1 MIILFNI
8 LEILIVLVPVLMT
21 VAFVTIAERK
31 IMASMQRRCGPNA
44 VGVWGLMQ
52 PFADALKLLVKEIVI
67 PRQSNTILFVI
78 GPCITL
84 IFAFI
89 GWAIIPFGEGL
100 AIFDYELGVFFALAV
115 SSIGSYGILISGW
128 AANSKY
134 AFMGAIRSTAQLL
147 SYELVFS
154 SIILILIIFSGSF
167 SLTFI
172 VECQQAVWNIFP
184 LLPIALMFLIA
195 ILAETN
201 RPPFDLPEAESEL
214 VAGFMTE
221 HGSSIFVF
229 FFLGEYSS
237 LILMSAFMSIFF
249 LGGHHCP
256 DLHKLIYEPLIY
268 GYYSLNSWVNN
279 LVNYDYAINS
289 YINDMHNNE
298 SKDIYGKDNIN
309 LNLFKDIVD
318 SNKDSLNLNAKS
330 FMSEYYKNMLN
341 EGSLEADDLHWDK
354 NTDTWI
360 SIYDIGN
367 LDKNKITL
375 DFIDGKENLNYI
387 DEEVTL
393 DIFNLIN
400 DGVIY
405 VINFFRNQNN
415 NKFFNSEEIQDIN
428 KEYITEFTNKDTIL
442 NTLGLLIDKVQGS
455 YILGFKIVLVVFFY
469 IWIRASFP
477 RLRYDQLMSLCW
489 KELLPLV
496 FAYIIFTLCL
506 FYTFD
511 MIPFGTTF

>member
-1 MIILFNI
+1 MTILFNI
-8 LEILIVLVPVLMT
+8 LEILIVLVPILMT

-31 IMASMQRRCGPNA
+31 VMASMQRRCGPNA

-52 PFADALKLLVKEIVI
+52 PFADALKLLVKEIII
-67 PRQSNTILFVI
+67 PRQSNTILFVV

-84 IFAFI
+84 IFALI

-100 AIFDYELGVFFALAV
+100 AIFDYELGVFFALAI
-115 SSIGSYGILISGW
+115 SSLGSYGILISGW

-154 SIILILIIFSGSF
+154 SIVLILIMFSGSF
-167 SLTFI
+167 SFTFI

-256 DLHKLIYEPLIY
+256 DLHKLVYEPFTYVYYNIY
-268 GYYSLNSWVNN
+268 SWIYNI
-279 LVNYDYAINS
+279 VNYDYVIDSYMHNLYNNELNIKFINENVPNLDNFNVDIDLDLFDK
-289 YINDMHNNE
+289 IND
-298 SKDIYGKDNIN
+298 K
-309 LNLFKDIVD
+309 
-318 SNKDSLNLNAKS
+318 
-330 FMSEYYKNMLN
+330 
-341 EGSLEADDLHWDK
+341 
-354 NTDTWI
+354 
-360 SIYDIGN
+360 
-367 LDKNKITL
+367 
-375 DFIDGKENLNYI
+375 
-387 DEEVTL
+387 
-393 DIFNLIN
+393 IN
-400 DGVIY
+400 DGL
-405 VINFFRNQNN
+405 INIINLFRNDNN
-415 NKFFNSEEIQDIN
+415 LFNIRNVNQ
-428 KEYITEFTNKDTIL
+428 EYITQFTDKDILL
-442 NTLGLLIDKVQGS
+442 NTLSLLIDKVQGS
-455 YILGFKIVLVVFFY
+455 YILGFKIIIVVFFY

-511 MIPFGTTF
+511 MMPFGTTF

>member
-1 MIILFNI
+1 MMFFLINL
-8 LEILIVLVPVLMT
+8 LEILIVLIPILMT

-31 IMASMQRRCGPNA
+31 IMGSMQRRCGPNA
-44 VGVWGLMQ
+44 VGIWGLLQ

-67 PRQSNTILFVI
+67 PRQSNSLLFII

-84 IFAFI
+84 IFAII
-89 GWAIIPFGEGL
+89 GWSIIPFGEGL
-100 AIFDYELGVFFALAV
+100 AIFDYELGIFFALAV

-154 SIILILIIFSGSF
+154 SIIFILIIFSGSF
-167 SLTFI
+167 SLTYI
-172 VECQQAVWNIFP
+172 IECQQAVWNIFP
-184 LLPIALMFLIA
+184 LMPIGLMFFIS

-221 HGSSIFVF
+221 HSASVFVF

-256 DLHKLIYEPLIY
+256 DIHKIFIDAIYSNY
-268 GYYSLNSWVNN
+268 NYYFSNSLSNITDIEESNF
-279 LVNYDYAINS
+279 NYKY
-289 YINDMHNNE
+289 E
-298 SKDIYGKDNIN
+298 GKSFLDNIN
-309 LNLFKDIVD
+309 L
-318 SNKDSLNLNAKS
+318 SNNNYYKDSLDFTLCNEYNIINKS
-330 FMSEYYKNMLN
+330 NFIVNYNNEYININ
-341 EGSLEADDLHWDK
+341 
-354 NTDTWI
+354 
-360 SIYDIGN
+360 DIN
-367 LDKNKITL
+367 NVLKNKSI
-375 DFIDGKENLNYI
+375 NY
-387 DEEVTL
+387 
-393 DIFNLIN
+393 
-400 DGVIY
+400 
-405 VINFFRNQNN
+405 
-415 NKFFNSEEIQDIN
+415 
-428 KEYITEFTNKDTIL
+428 TELSVKDTVWNFI
-442 NTLGLLIDKVQGS
+442 NILIDKIQGS
-455 YILGFKIVLVVFFY
+455 YILGFKIIIVVFFF
-469 IWIRASFP
+469 IWVRASFP

-506 FYTFD
+506 FYVFD
-511 MIPFGTTF
+511 MMPYGINF

>member
-1 MIILFNI
+1 MTILFNI
-8 LEILIVLVPVLMT
+8 LEILIVLVPILMT

-52 PFADALKLLVKEIVI
+52 PFADALKLLVKEIII

-84 IFAFI
+84 VFALI

-100 AIFDYELGVFFALAV
+100 AIFDYELGIFFALAV

-154 SIILILIIFSGSF
+154 SIILILIMFSGSF

-237 LILMSAFMSIFF
+237 LILMSAFMSVFF

-256 DLHKLIYEPLIY
+256 DLHKLIYEPIMY
-268 GYYSLNSWVNN
+268 TYYYINSWVYNI
-279 LVNYDYAINS
+279 VNYDYAIDS
-289 YINDMHNNE
+289 YMHSLYNNE
-298 SKDIYGKDNIN
+298 LNIKFIN
-309 LNLFKDIVD
+309 ESIDDFNYFYVD
-318 SNKDSLNLNAKS
+318 MDQDLYNK
-330 FMSEYYKNMLN
+330 
-341 EGSLEADDLHWDK
+341 
-354 NTDTWI
+354 
-360 SIYDIGN
+360 
-367 LDKNKITL
+367 
-375 DFIDGKENLNYI
+375 
-387 DEEVTL
+387 
-393 DIFNLIN
+393 IN
-400 DGVIY
+400 DGLIY
-405 VINFFRNQNN
+405 VINLFKNKNNIYNIKDLNQE
-415 NKFFNSEEIQDIN
+415 F
-428 KEYITEFTNKDTIL
+428 ITQFTDKDTLL
-442 NTLGLLIDKVQGS
+442 NTLSILIDI
-455 YILGFKIVLVVFFY
+455 Y
-469 IWIRASFP
+469 
-477 RLRYDQLMSLCW
+477 
-489 KELLPLV
+489 PL
-496 FAYIIFTLCL
+496 
-506 FYTFD
+506 
-511 MIPFGTTF
+511 